1 MELAKRMFTRQI
13 IERRPSK
20 AIVAGWVEEIRVIG
34 KLVFVVLRD
43 REGKIQIVAPKDKVS
58 QGVFEELSNLT
69 KESVIAVSGEVI
81 QNPEAPFGVELLPK
95 EVVVLGRAE
104 SPLPLEFLK
113 VDSSLDKRLDY
124 RFLDLRHPKH
134 LLIFKL
140 GSYLE
145 SEIRK
150 FFLKQGF
157 IEVHTPKLVAAATEG
172 GANLFKVEYFE
183 RDAYLAQSPQ
193 LYKQMLVI
201 AGFERVFEISQV
213 YRAEPHHTTKHLCE
227 YTSIDFE
234 LGFIDG
240 VNNVIE
246 VVERC
251 VGNALRKAMKTPE
264 FKEFG
269 VQLLLP
275 KRFPR
280 ITYREAYRFMK
291 EIGKKFEWGK
301 EIGSENEIEL
311 WKKIREEK
319 KSDLYF
325 LTEFPW
331 EERPFYT
338 MRLQDA
344 PEFTTGFDLIFK
356 GMEIV
361 TGSQREHRYE
371 ILLQQLKEKGLN
383 PDSFQFY
390 LTAFKYGAPPHG
402 GAAIG
407 SERLLMQVLEL
418 KNIRETTIFPR
429 DPKRISP

>member
-1 MELAKRMFTRQI
+1 MELRKRMFTRHV
-13 IERRPSK
+13 IERKPSR
-20 AIVAGWVEEIRVIG
+20 AIVAGWVEEVRVIG
-34 KLVFVVLRD
+34 KLIFVVLRD
-43 REGKIQIVAPKDKVS
+43 REGKIQIVAPRDKVNED
-58 QGVFEELSNLT
+58 VFQKLSNLT

-81 QNPEAPFGVELLPK
+81 QNPEAPAGVEILPK
-95 EVVVLGRAE
+95 QVVILSRAE
-104 SPLPLEFLK
+104 TPLPLEFLK
-113 VDSSLDKRLDY
+113 IDSSLDKRLDY

-183 RDAYLAQSPQ
+183 REAYLAQSPQ

-213 YRAEPHHTTKHLCE
+213 YRAEPHHTTRHLCE

-240 VNNVIE
+240 VEDVIG
-246 VVERC
+246 VVEKC
-251 VGNALRKAMKTPE
+251 VGNALRKVARRGE
-264 FKEFG
+264 LQEFG
-269 VQLLLP
+269 VQLMIP
-275 KRFPR
+275 RRFPR
-280 ITYREAYRFMK
+280 ITYREAYELLKGMGRRF
-291 EIGKKFEWGK
+291 ERGK
-301 EIGSENEIEL
+301 EIGSENEVEL
-311 WKKIREEK
+311 WRRMREEK
-319 KSDLYF
+319 RSDLYF

-338 MRLQDA
+338 MRLEEA

-371 ILLQQLKEKGLN
+371 MLVQQLKEKGLK

-390 LTAFKYGAPPHG
+390 LEAFRYGAPPHG

-429 DPKRISP
+429 DPRRISP

>member
-1 MELAKRMFTRQI
+1 
-13 IERRPSK
+13 
-20 AIVAGWVEEIRVIG
+20 
-34 KLVFVVLRD
+34 
-43 REGKIQIVAPKDKVS
+43 
-58 QGVFEELSNLT
+58 
-69 KESVIAVSGEVI
+69 
-81 QNPEAPFGVELLPK
+81 
-95 EVVVLGRAE
+95 
-104 SPLPLEFLK
+104 
-113 VDSSLDKRLDY
+113 
-124 RFLDLRHPKH
+124 
-134 LLIFKL
+134 
-140 GSYLE
+140 
-145 SEIRK
+145 
-150 FFLKQGF
+150 
-157 IEVHTPKLVAAATEG
+157 
-172 GANLFKVEYFE
+172 
-183 RDAYLAQSPQ
+183 
-193 LYKQMLVI
+193 
-201 AGFERVFEISQV
+201 
-213 YRAEPHHTTKHLCE
+213 
-227 YTSIDFE
+227 
-234 LGFIDG
+234 
-240 VNNVIE
+240 
-246 VVERC
+246 
-251 VGNALRKAMKTPE
+251 MKTPE